1 MNIRKIG
8 VLLVFIVSLNKI
20 QAQDSV
26 KLYGYLGKKINT
38 VVEYQTV
45 TNDSIGRHIRG
56 IDSLINSTQKTQWE
70 TLLKINENK
79 LVTANRT
86 LKRIQVAYS
95 NQSNYF
101 FDSQTSANPSGVSLV
116 INSIYNGLINK
127 DFKEIVPA
135 SVQEL
140 NGISNFKNK
149 PNQYNVSPYDTTK
162 YVSDIFFFQN
172 IPMRHDVNDTWND
185 TLITEKAV
193 LLISFTIK
201 SISQNNLAL
210 YFKSSIVALNYNHGS
225 QSNSNNQTRISIFE
239 NSTTTEG
246 FMNIDPD
253 THFIYSIRAATTR
266 KMESNINNGDKK
278 AVTIISKFVLNN
290 AVE

>member
-1 MNIRKIG
+1 
-8 VLLVFIVSLNKI
+8 
-20 QAQDSV
+20 
-26 KLYGYLGKKINT
+26 
-38 VVEYQTV
+38 
-45 TNDSIGRHIRG
+45 
-56 IDSLINSTQKTQWE
+56 
-70 TLLKINENK
+70 
-79 LVTANRT
+79 
-86 LKRIQVAYS
+86 
-95 NQSNYF
+95 
-101 FDSQTSANPSGVSLV
+101 
-116 INSIYNGLINK
+116 
-127 DFKEIVPA
+127 
-135 SVQEL
+135 
-140 NGISNFKNK
+140 
-149 PNQYNVSPYDTTK
+149 
-162 YVSDIFFFQN
+162 
-172 IPMRHDVNDTWND
+172 MRHDVNDTWND